1 MSISP
6 KEVLHL
12 ADLSKLSFSEN
23 EVEKLVNE
31 FDSIIAFANTIND
44 TVDGYTD
51 ELHSINNR
59 TVDYSNLREDVVEDS
74 LSNETILSNVEGNN
88 GFFTAKRCVKWEI

>member
-44 TVDGYTD
+44 TVDGNTD
-51 ELHSINNR
+51 ELRVINNSA
-59 TVDYSNLREDVVEDS
+59 VDYSNLREDVVGDS

-88 GFFTAKRCVKWEI
+88 GFFTAKRCVK

>member
-44 TVDGYTD
+44 TVDGNTD
-51 ELHSINNR
+51 ELRVINNSA
-59 TVDYSNLREDVVEDS
+59 VDYSNLREDVVEDS

-88 GFFTAKRCVKWEI
+88 GFFTAKRCVK